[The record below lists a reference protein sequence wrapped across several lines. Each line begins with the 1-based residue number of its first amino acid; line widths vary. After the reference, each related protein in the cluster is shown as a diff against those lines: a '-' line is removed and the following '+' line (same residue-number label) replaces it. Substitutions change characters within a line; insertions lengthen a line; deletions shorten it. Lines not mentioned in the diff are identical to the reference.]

1 MFYISGVE
9 RRCAVASQGP
19 TPEVPMM
26 TTPET
31 ERADPAVSFDADPAA
46 YRHWTLDV
54 RGEVAHVRLDV
65 AEDGGIVPG
74 YELKMNSYDLG
85 VDIELHD
92 IVQRL
97 RFSHPGVRA
106 VVLTSAKDRNFC
118 AGANIRMLAQSSHP
132 WKVNF
137 CKFTNETRNG
147 IEDATENSGQTWIA
161 ALNGTAAGGGY
172 EMALA
177 CERILLVDDNSSA
190 VSLPEVALLGVL
202 PGTGGLTRVTDKRR
216 VRKDRADVF
225 ATRAEGVRGRQA
237 VEWRLV
243 DEVIPKRRW
252 DETVAQRAAEAA
264 VRSTRPAGARGID
277 LPPLQREETPDGL
290 VYRHVRAAFDRAAG
304 LVHITVRGPEGDA
317 PDTVERIHELG
328 ADFWPLAVTR
338 ELDDLVLRLRAN
350 ELELGTWVIRTEG
363 DIETALAFERVIE
376 RYSGSDWLVNEIR
389 HYCKRTLKRLDV
401 TSRSLIALIEPG
413 SCFAG
418 ALLELALACDRQY
431 VLDGVL
437 DDDEAS
443 EPARIVLT
451 ASNFGTFPMS
461 NGLSRLGSRFWG
473 DDEAVAKLRQETG
486 RRIGAA
492 EALELGL
499 VTDAPDDIDWDD
511 EVRIMLEERASL
523 SPDALTGMEANHR
536 FVGPETMESRIFSRL
551 TAWQNWIF
559 VRPNASGPEGA
570 LRKYGTGRKADFDRR
585 RV

>member
-1 MFYISGVE
+1 
-9 RRCAVASQGP
+9 
-19 TPEVPMM
+19 M
-26 TTPET
+26 TTTIEPDT
-31 ERADPAVSFDADPAA
+31 TPAVSFDADPAS
-46 YRHWTLDV
+46 YKHWKLDV
-54 RGEVAHVRLDV
+54 QGEVAYLRLDID
-65 AEDGGIVPG
+65 EDGGIVPG

-85 VDIELHD
+85 VDIELYD
-92 IVQRL
+92 ATQRL
-97 RFSHPGVRA
+97 RFEYPGVHA

-147 IEDATENSGQTWIA
+147 IEDASAHSGQVYIA
-161 ALNGTAAGGGY
+161 AVNGTAAGGGY

-177 CERILLVDDNSSA
+177 CEEILLIDDNSSA
-190 VSLPEVALLGVL
+190 VSLPEVPLLGVL
-202 PGTGGLTRVTDKRR
+202 PGTGGLTRVIDKRR

-225 ATRAEGVRGRQA
+225 ATKSEGARGKQA
-237 VEWRLV
+237 VEWKLV
-243 DEVIPKRRW
+243 DEVIPKRNW
-252 DETVAQRAAEAA
+252 DETVAERAATAA
-264 VRSTRPAGARGID
+264 ARSNRPSNDSGATGIA
-277 LPPLQREETPDGL
+277 LTPLQREETADGITYEHVKATFDRGQGL
-290 VYRHVRAAFDRAAG
+290 VE
-304 LVHITVRGPEGDA
+304 ITVFGPEGDV
-317 PDTVERIHELG
+317 PDTVDRVHELG
-328 ADFWPLAVTR
+328 ADFWPLAMTR
-338 ELDDLVLRLRAN
+338 QLDDLILRLRAN

-363 DIETALAFERVIE
+363 DVEDALAFEKVIE
-376 RYSGSDWLVNEIR
+376 DFSGSDWLVNEIR
-389 HYCKRTLKRLDV
+389 HYFKRTLKRLDV

-431 VLDGVL
+431 MLDGL
-437 DDDEAS
+437 MEDNDEEGA
-443 EPARIVLT
+443 PAQIVLS

-473 DDEAVAKLRQETG
+473 GPDDDGAAMAKLRQETS
-486 RRIGAA
+486 RRIEAA
-492 EALELGL
+492 EAAELGL
-499 VTDAPDDIDWDD
+499 VTEAFDDIDWEDD
-511 EVRIMLEERASL
+511 IRIMLEERASL

-570 LRKYGTGRKADFDRR
+570 LRRYGTGRKAEFDRK